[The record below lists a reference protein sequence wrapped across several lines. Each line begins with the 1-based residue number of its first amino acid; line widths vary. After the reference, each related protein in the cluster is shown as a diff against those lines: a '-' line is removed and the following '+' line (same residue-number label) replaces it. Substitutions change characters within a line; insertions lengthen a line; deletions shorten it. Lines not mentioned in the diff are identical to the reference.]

1 MKPVLFFV
9 LDGLADFPQKGKT
22 PLSCA
27 AKPNLDW
34 LASRGEVGELKV
46 LPSAFYQKGKKGSH
60 LANVKLLGFSP
71 YKFMLRRG
79 PLEAV
84 GAEVAYREGELA
96 LRCNFATVDKDLKV
110 VDRRAGRATWKLDE
124 LAKRIQAMKFEV
136 PFTFKRTFEHRA
148 VLILRKKLSAEI
160 TSNDSKVG
168 EKVKRIRALQ
178 RKAKPSAKLLQKFVD
193 CAHELLEEDP
203 ANKQRQSKG
212 LLPANYLLV
221 REPGNELFALPNFS
235 RKWKRSCVCL
245 AENGVMKATC
255 LLAGFDTI
263 TIPEL
268 PFEETLKFVFCRIE
282 ECLDAY
288 DFIYVHLKEFDKHA
302 HDGNF
307 EAKARAIEAFDSW
320 LGKLRSFEGIL
331 IVTCDHITS
340 CLHRSHLP
348 GKVPLLVYGKEMDRV
363 KRFDELSVQKGSLK
377 NFTPLKLWKYVLQNK
392 K

>member
-1 MKPVLFFV
+1 M
-9 LDGLADFPQKGKT
+9 
-22 PLSCA
+22 
-27 AKPNLDW
+27 
-34 LASRGEVGELKV
+34 
-46 LPSAFYQKGKKGSH
+46 
-60 LANVKLLGFSP
+60 
-71 YKFMLRRG
+71 
-79 PLEAV
+79 
-84 GAEVAYREGELA
+84 
-96 LRCNFATVDKDLKV
+96 
-110 VDRRAGRATWKLDE
+110 
-124 LAKRIQAMKFEV
+124 
-136 PFTFKRTFEHRA
+136 
-148 VLILRKKLSAEI
+148 
-160 TSNDSKVG
+160 
-168 EKVKRIRALQ
+168 
-178 RKAKPSAKLLQKFVD
+178 
-193 CAHELLEEDP
+193 
-203 ANKQRQSKG
+203 
-212 LLPANYLLV
+212 LV

-282 ECLDAY
+282 ECLAAY